1 MVDYHFS
8 IHYKPGT
15 GNKVTD
21 SLSRLPMQPL
31 TDMSEYKEVVHNE
44 EIKAVFNGSMNQ
56 NENGKSWIPVVY
68 EIKCSIDDG
77 TQFLYDAGESPH
89 IINCDEIV
97 KAQDEERRI
106 KVVKDTIVEKADMRR
121 ADG

>member
-1 MVDYHFS
+1 
-8 IHYKPGT
+8 
-15 GNKVTD
+15 
-21 SLSRLPMQPL
+21 
-31 TDMSEYKEVVHNE
+31 MSEYKEVVHNE
-44 EIKAVFNGSMNQ
+44 EIKTVFNGSINQ
-56 NENGKSWIPVVY
+56 SENGESWIPVVY
-68 EIKCSIDDG
+68 KIKCSIDDDD

-106 KVVKDTIVEKADMRR
+106 KVVKDTIAEKADMRR